1 MSLNGRACGYAC
13 SVAERTKGLGAMN
26 NAAPPGVRM
35 SPIRGSSRRFLG
47 LATVLFLLFTLVPT
61 LGAAGTSEGG
71 NFEIVIP
78 VSTVVRG
85 PEGSE
90 IVLMQLATP
99 ADLVGATCEIT
110 AMSENQSSVH
120 PDNDLMVSGVL
131 IPNVEGEPGGK
142 VVANDDV
149 VLGSNIVISLL
160 MGPDGV
166 FSAGLTVGFNC
177 ISVAATSTTTTTE
190 QITTTTTTTTTI
202 ETSTTASSSTTVLV
216 AEPDVTTTSLETEV
230 KGIQI
235 LPLTGRDDSQYVI
248 FGLAVAAAGLLVLLG
263 ARSSNDVPLPATTTS
278 MSFMCAH
285 CERGATFRTPHGLLC
300 RTHTR
305 DALDGDSQLWLP
317 KRLDRHYL

>member
-1 MSLNGRACGYAC
+1 MSVL
-13 SVAERTKGLGAMN
+13 T
-26 NAAPPGVRM
+26 AA
-35 SPIRGSSRRFLG
+35 SRRFLG

-61 LGAAGTSEGG
+61 LGAAGSAEDGG
-71 NFEIVIP
+71 DFEIIIP

-90 IVLMQLATP
+90 IVLVQLPTP
-99 ADLVGATCEIT
+99 TDLVGATCEIT

-131 IPNVEGEPGGK
+131 IPDVEGEPGGT
-142 VVANDDV
+142 VTANDVV
-149 VLGSNIVISLL
+149 VLGPNIVISLL

-166 FSAGLTVGFNC
+166 FSAGLTVGFKC
-177 ISVAATSTTTTTE
+177 TSVAATSTTTTTTTG
-190 QITTTTTTTTTI
+190 QTTTTTASSEPITTG
-202 ETSTTASSSTTVLV
+202 SSSTTVLV
-216 AEPDVTTTSLETEV
+216 SGSDVTTTSLETEV

-235 LPLTGRDDSQYVI
+235 LPLTGRDDTQYMI

-263 ARSSNDVPLPATTTS
+263 ARSSGDVPLPATTMS

-285 CERGATFRTPHGLLC
+285 CERGAMFRTPHGLLC

-305 DALDGDSQLWLP
+305 DALDRDIELWLP
-317 KRLDRHYL
+317 KRLDRDDS